1 MDCRFLLENLY
12 CFFPFLPRLRE
23 PRLSKLPIYQ
33 FRLLIAAATRRLR
46 GSCFLSLALTQ
57 YHVHALRQD
66 FPNFLRMI
74 SLSSGICIL
83 FFVLQ
88 IFWESQDWAHFRLN
102 FVSKLFKICIFLFAG
117 MFKVG
122 SSDFIKFFSD
132 AIAHAA
138 SLSFIMMT
146 RLGKHTTLLYNSSSA
161 IGCALLHFGNG
172 LMVEKFLSK
181 EIFDFVHA
189 GIQVVY
195 WPPSNGTWYVLAYC
209 DPGSGSSSRVLHIRS
224 YTAFWS

>member
-12 CFFPFLPRLRE
+12 FFPFLPRLRE
-23 PRLSKLPIYQ
+23 PRLSRLPIYQ

-74 SLSSGICIL
+74 GLSSGICIL

-138 SLSFIMMT
+138 SLSFIMIT
-146 RLGKHTTLLYNSSSA
+146 RLGKHTTLLYDSSSA
-161 IGCALLHFGNG
+161 IGYALLHFGNG

-181 EIFDFVHA
+181 EIFDFV
-189 GIQVVY
+189 
-195 WPPSNGTWYVLAYC
+195 SC
-209 DPGSGSSSRVLHIRS
+209 RDSSSLL
-224 YTAFWS
+224 TAFKWNLICACILWSRERI